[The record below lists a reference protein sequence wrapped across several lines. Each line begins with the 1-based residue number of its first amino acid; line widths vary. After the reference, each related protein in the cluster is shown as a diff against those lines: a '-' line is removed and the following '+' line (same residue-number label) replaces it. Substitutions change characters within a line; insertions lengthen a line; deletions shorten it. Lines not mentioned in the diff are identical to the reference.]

1 MQAFK
6 FAAATILHPSSV
18 PAFRLA
24 SVTRQHHPVYI
35 TRIITLLA
43 FLSCSVTASAQNA
56 AQPATTPAGSS
67 ANPQTSQ
74 TPQKVQP
81 VTTTV
86 VVHGEV
92 NDSYLPDT
100 VTVGTLDGASI
111 QETPLSATI
120 VTRELLNDQGAR
132 LLNDVVKNDASVGED
147 YAPVGYFGDYQIRG
161 YVLDQNAGFQ
171 VNGLTVV
178 GAQNVPLENKQS
190 VEILQGI
197 AGLESGVASGGGL
210 IDYVTKRPALVRA
223 ADVATDHRGS
233 SYAAFDLGRFY
244 GSQKQVGARVNFGGE
259 RTDSYVHGADGWRA
273 VGAGAAD
280 WKISPKGILK
290 GDFEYQHADGR
301 SVCGYQLLGGTT
313 VPDLSRIS
321 PSTMLGE
328 QSWQK
333 PNVFDTTNSNARY
346 DYDLLPGWRASAAAS
361 YSHSLRD
368 DNVVYAYG
376 PSYDA
381 NGNVSCVGAPDAPAY
396 FYCPDGSYGIYDWRE
411 PGVLLI
417 NAQADALVIGHLKT
431 GPISH
436 DLTGGGEL
444 FSLSVQQ
451 PGAPGANA
459 SSSVQDGPVYTYV
472 GSENIYQ
479 PIASFPMESPH
490 QFAGPRR
497 LYEDNHQ
504 ASALL
509 QRPDTSPRKS
519 ASFD

>member
-346 DYDLLPGWRASAAAS
+346 DYDLLPGWRASADCK
-361 YSHSLRD
+361 L
-368 DNVVYAYG
+368 
-376 PSYDA
+376 
-381 NGNVSCVGAPDAPAY
+381 
-396 FYCPDGSYGIYDWRE
+396 
-411 PGVLLI
+411 
-417 NAQADALVIGHLKT
+417 
-431 GPISH
+431 
-436 DLTGGGEL
+436 
-444 FSLSVQQ
+444 
-451 PGAPGANA
+451 
-459 SSSVQDGPVYTYV
+459 
-472 GSENIYQ
+472 
-479 PIASFPMESPH
+479 
-490 QFAGPRR
+490 
-497 LYEDNHQ
+497 
-504 ASALL
+504 
-509 QRPDTSPRKS
+509 
-519 ASFD
+519 